1 MAGAAS
7 RHPIA
12 VKTNL
17 SLAGGLILLMLFQYF
32 ALPLWLLPRDAD
44 WGWLLLPI
52 ALTTT
57 TYWALVHEA
66 FHNALHPNPHV
77 NTALGRLMAVL
88 FAAPYWPLRF
98 GHLSHH
104 ALNGK
109 PSDRPDLYDPHRRS
123 LGWARFL
130 FYLRLFIALYAVE
143 LAASFLS
150 FLPRRRVERVVR
162 KIYYEGNPDARRLP
176 DLAVKHLMEPTRMRQ
191 IRIDG
196 AMIWIVLIGAFVC
209 YGWNGWMLLL
219 ALLGRGLLISF
230 MDNALHYG
238 GPVADVQHAFNGWLP
253 RWAGPLV
260 LHFNLHRTHHARP
273 NLPWSA
279 LPGAFVA
286 ERQRF
291 DGHFLIL
298 PLRQLR
304 GPIPYDPRSGRIS
317 AK

>member
-1 MAGAAS
+1 MGRAGTAK
-7 RHPIA
+7 RHPVA
-12 VKTNL
+12 TGANL
-17 SLAGGLILLMLFQYF
+17 TLAGVLVLLMLFQYF
-32 ALPLWLLPRDAD
+32 ALPLWLLSRDAA
-44 WGWLLLPI
+44 WGWLLPI

-66 FHNALHPNPHV
+66 FHGTLHPDPRV
-77 NTALGRLMAVL
+77 NTRLGRLLAVL

-109 PSDRPDLYDPHRRS
+109 PSDRPDLYDPGRCSPAR
-123 LGWARFL
+123 ARFL

-150 FLPRRRVERVVR
+150 FLPRRRLERVIR
-162 KIYYEGNPDARRLP
+162 SIYYEGNPDARRLP
-176 DLAVKHLMEPTRMRQ
+176 DLAVKHLMERRRMRQ
-191 IRIDG
+191 VRVDG
-196 AMIWIVLIGAFVC
+196 ALIWVVLIGAFAC

-219 ALLGRGLLISF
+219 ALLGRGFLISF

-238 GPVADVQHAFNGWLP
+238 GPVADVQQAYNGWLP

-260 LHFNLHRTHHARP
+260 LNFNLHRTHHVHP
-273 NLPWSA
+273 NLPWTA
-279 LPGAFVA
+279 LPRAFADGKQV
-286 ERQRF
+286 F
-291 DGHFLIL
+291 HGHFLAL

-304 GPIPYDPRSGRIS
+304 GPIPLRALER
-317 AK
+317 AAE